1 MGKMRLGRRKRGWA
15 VAALAG
21 AGFLGCMQEEGNRS
35 PGAGGEAGLRLSLAP
50 AALLKAAAGPAP
62 AIDSLEIR
70 VTGEGM
76 APAVFGRGGDSLIVD
91 LEGVPPGED
100 RMVSAWLFRRG
111 KPLYAGLGHF
121 AFRREARLE
130 ASLRCDPLFSRVV
143 SRFHLP
149 VGLPAP
155 IRGGRLEL
163 QGDSGTFAADLEVR
177 GEFGSFRVDEVPGD
191 ARYDVGMRLTDSA
204 GRERYRAERS
214 GVFLPLGE
222 EADWD
227 LALAPSDAAGGLS
240 LGLGAPKES
249 VVRAGF
255 PAVRRGPAH
264 PGEIVVAGF
273 YAAPAARDSGSEGE
287 WFSLFNRTADTLS
300 LRGCRLS
307 RDRGAGS
314 ARSYA
319 FSPDAALL
327 PGAALS
333 FGRSASRAAVP
344 YADFSL
350 VNTSASLLLSCA
362 GDSLAVDSLRYSSVA
377 ADSAA
382 ALPVKEGWAT
392 LLSAGAVGQRGL
404 RSAWCLA
411 RPDSVPPAELRECAR

>member
-1 MGKMRLGRRKRGWA
+1 MGGIGFGWRKRGWA

-21 AGFLGCMQEEGNRS
+21 AGFLGCMQEEGRR
-35 PGAGGEAGLRLSLAP
+35 PAEGAGAGLRLSLAP
-50 AALLKAAAGPAP
+50 AALLKAADGPAP

-76 APAVFGRGGDSLIVD
+76 APAVFGRGGDSLMID
-91 LEGVPPGED
+91 LDGVPPGED
-100 RMVSAWLFRRG
+100 RLVSAWLFRRG
-111 KPLYAGLGHF
+111 KPLYAGQGRF

-130 ASLRCDPLFSRVV
+130 ASLRCDPRFSRVV

-163 QGDSGTFAADLEVR
+163 KGDSGTFAADLEVR
-177 GEFGSFRVDEVPGD
+177 GEFGVFRLDEVPGD
-191 ARYDVGMRLTDSA
+191 ARYDVGLTLTDSA
-204 GRERYRAERS
+204 GRERYRAERP
-214 GVFLPLGE
+214 GLFLPLGE
-222 EADWD
+222 EAEWD
-227 LALAPSDAAGGLS
+227 LALAPAEAAAGLS
-240 LGLGAPKES
+240 LGLGVPNES
-249 VVRAGF
+249 VVRTGF
-255 PAVRRGPAH
+255 PAARRGPART
-264 PGEIVVAGF
+264 GEAVVAGF
-273 YAAPAARDSGSEGE
+273 YAAPAAKDSGSEGE

-319 FSPDAALL
+319 FSADAML
-327 PGAALS
+327 PPGSALS
-333 FGRSASRAAVP
+333 FGRASSRAAVH

-350 VNTSASLLLSCA
+350 VNTAASLLLLCA
-362 GDSLAVDSLRYSSVA
+362 GDSLEVDSLRYSSAA

-392 LLSAGAVGQRGL
+392 LLSAGALGQRGL

-411 RPDSVPPAELRECAR
+411 HPDSVPPAEPRDCAR